1 LKNLIKFLLLVLVA
15 NAAYQFA
22 GPYLRYTK
30 FKQELPDLALQAKG
44 KGDWIITAEVM
55 ELASRHKV
63 PLEQGG
69 VQIRRTTDLSHTYID
84 AEWVETIPFLPVWK
98 HPMRF
103 TVAVDGWHIQPPTVE
118 DLTKPPARPK
128 R

>member
-1 LKNLIKFLLLVLVA
+1 MKKIIKFLLFVLVA

-44 KGDWIITAEVM
+44 KGDGVITSEVIG
-55 ELASRHKV
+55 LAARHKV

-98 HPMRF
+98 YPMRF
-103 TVAVDGWHIQPPTVE
+103 SVAVDGWHMTPPSTN
-118 DLTKPPARPK
+118 DLK
-128 R
+128 

>member
-1 LKNLIKFLLLVLVA
+1 MKKIIKLLLFVLVA

-22 GPYLRYTK
+22 RPYVRYTK

-44 KGDWIITAEVM
+44 KGDWVITSEVM
-55 ELASRHKV
+55 ELAARHKV
-63 PLEQGG
+63 PLEQSS

-98 HPMRF
+98 YPMRF
-103 TVAVDGWHIQPPTVE
+103 TAAADGWHI
-118 DLTKPPARPK
+118 KPPSVDDLKGR
-128 R
+128 